1 MLWTSND
8 SGDNLDA
15 VWWWADEKAWQ
26 SLSSSSDGTK
36 LAAVV
41 SNGNIW
47 TSADSGDSWTSRA
60 SAGDWT
66 GIASSSD
73 GTKLAAVVY
82 NGNIWTSTDSGDSWT
97 PGASPKN
104 WQSIASSS
112 DGTKLAAVV
121 RGGNIWTFDSNCYA
135 SADASANGSDGNFY
149 CVNGGVVG
157 GATNE
162 CTCTCTAGY
171 EGTNCQIVSET
182 ASACVASDTPTED
195 GSDGNFYC
203 VNGGVVGG
211 TAGNCTCTSCD
222 VGYEGASCQ
231 TAKECAIAAPT
242 NGSLGACTNSLGLGG
257 ACTYDCDDGY
267 TVSGMT
273 TCSTTGN
280 VSLATC
286 ELDTALNK
294 TSVTSPPSNNTV
306 ASPPPPPP
314 PPETPLSLVLTDYE
328 SSASRRSAIFAA
340 VAASVLIACV
350 GTM

>member
-1 MLWTSND
+1 MLARGGCTRIYALIILSLCAIAPARAAWTERSVG
-8 SGDNLDA
+8 SA
-15 VWWWADEKAWQ
+15 Q
-26 SLSSSSDGTK
+26 SWL
-36 LAAVV
+36 
-41 SNGNIW
+41 
-47 TSADSGDSWTSRA
+47 
-60 SAGDWT
+60 

-73 GTKLAAVVY
+73 GTKLAAVVRD
-82 NGNIWTSTDSGDSWT
+82 GNIWTSTESGANWT
-97 PGASPKN
+97 STASMRD
-104 WQSIASSS
+104 WRSIASSS

-121 RGGNIWTFDSNCYA
+121 DAGNIWTYDSNCFA

-157 GATNE
+157 GTTNE

-242 NGSLGACTNSLGLGG
+242 NGSLGACTNILGLGG
-257 ACTYDCDDGY
+257 GCTYDCDDGY
-267 TVSGMT
+267 TVSGLT

-286 ELDTALNK
+286 ELDTASNETNA
-294 TSVTSPPSNNTV
+294 TSSSSNTTDVMPPPSSNGTSATSPPSNNTV

-314 PPETPLSLVLTDYE
+314 PSETPLSLVLTDYE

-350 GTM
+350 GTT